1 MPNNDDSNGGYD
13 PKQLGGT
20 LGKQLTSAATDTSTL
35 YKGMGTTTR
44 NALDQMLAGSNPSGY
59 STYLDSAIGD
69 MGEVAAGKR
78 FGTDDPGYQT
88 LRTNVANDAMT
99 SSLNAFNNSGL
110 FGSDS
115 NQIKTGEGV
124 ANALAGL
131 DYANHQN
138 DQGRQERAIGML
150 PGMRDA
156 ALAPARTALEV
167 GAAEDADAS
176 AVRTGGYNRLL
187 EVLGAFN
194 GSQDSAGMG
203 EETPWWQQLLGAG
216 AIGSGIY
223 KNIWGA

>member
-1 MPNNDDSNGGYD
+1 MPNNDNSNGGYD

-78 FGTDDPGYQT
+78 FGTNDPGYAT
-88 LRTNVANDAMT
+88 IRKNVEDSALT
-99 SSLNAFNNSGL
+99 SSLSAFNNSGL
-110 FGSDS
+110 FGSDT
-115 NQIKTGEGV
+115 NQRETGRGV
-124 ANALAGL
+124 ASALAEL
-131 DYANHQN
+131 DYGNLMN

-187 EVLGAFN
+187 EVLGAFS
-194 GSQDSAGMG
+194 GSQGNAGMK
-203 EETPWWQQLLGAG
+203 EEVPLWQQLLGYVAG
-216 AIGSGIY
+216 NAG
-223 KNIWGA
+223 NAMRAM

>member
-1 MPNNDDSNGGYD
+1 MNNDNSNGGYD

-20 LGKQLTSAATDTSTL
+20 LGKQLSNYATDTSTL

-44 NALDQMLAGSNPSGY
+44 NALDKLLSSSNPSGY

-69 MGEVAAGKR
+69 IGSVAAGQR
-78 FGTDDPGYQT
+78 YGEADPGYAT
-88 LRTNVANDAMT
+88 LRQNVANDALT
-99 SSLNAFNNSGL
+99 SSLSAFNNSGL

-115 NQIKTGEGV
+115 NQLKTSEGV
-124 ANALAGL
+124 ASALAGL
-131 DYANHQN
+131 DYANFQN
-138 DQGRQERAIGML
+138 DQSRQERAIGML

-176 AVRTGGYNRLL
+176 AVQTAGYNRLL

-194 GSQDSAGMG
+194 GSQESAGMK
-203 EETPWWQQLLGAG
+203 EETPWWQQLLGYVAG
-216 AIGSGIY
+216 NAGNAI
-223 KNIWGA
+223 KAL